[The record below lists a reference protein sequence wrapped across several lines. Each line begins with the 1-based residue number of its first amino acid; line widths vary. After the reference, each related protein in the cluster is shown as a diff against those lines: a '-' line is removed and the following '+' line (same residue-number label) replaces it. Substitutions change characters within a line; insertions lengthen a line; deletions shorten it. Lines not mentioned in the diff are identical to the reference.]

1 LPNEEDG
8 DLRTSGGH
16 LCSIWVMAET
26 MRCPNCGALNRA
38 DAQWCNQCLERFVKP
53 DAEPAAPGRGPAPP
67 LEVVEDPL
75 GTPID
80 VGLPFDREAG
90 RAPGEPAAES
100 ASPTSTITPPPQAV
114 GTERGAFRVK
124 EDGVVWVCSRCEAEN
139 ALEVEACRVCGST
152 FAETVR
158 PKVER
163 PERDPGTAALLS
175 LFIPGAGHAY
185 VGLWGQGIA
194 RAVVSIWV
202 IVVLLVSFLQRGDPG
217 ASLIAVVFG
226 LVAFALWGVAAH
238 DAYREARR
246 EETLVLLKGR
256 AFLYLVL
263 GLLVLL
269 LILLTVAGVRA

>member
-1 LPNEEDG
+1 
-8 DLRTSGGH
+8 
-16 LCSIWVMAET
+16 MAET

-53 DAEPAAPGRGPAPP
+53 EPEPAPPARGPAPP

-80 VGLPFDREAG
+80 VGLPSDRDAG
-90 RAPGEPAAES
+90 TARGGPAAES
-100 ASPTSTITPPPQAV
+100 ASPTSTITPPPHAV

-175 LFIPGAGHAY
+175 LFLPGAGHAY

-194 RAVVSIWV
+194 RAVVSVWV
-202 IVVLLVSFLQRGDPG
+202 IVVLLVAFLQRGDPG
-217 ASLIAVVFG
+217 TSLIAIVFG

-256 AFLYLVL
+256 AFLYVVL
-263 GLLVLL
+263 GLLVLM
-269 LILLTVAGVRA
+269 LILLTAAGLRA

>member
-1 LPNEEDG
+1 
-8 DLRTSGGH
+8 
-16 LCSIWVMAET
+16 MAPE
-26 MRCPNCGALNRA
+26 P
-38 DAQWCNQCLERFVKP
+38 
-53 DAEPAAPGRGPAPP
+53 EPAGRDSEPAPP

-80 VGLPFDREAG
+80 VGLPFDLSGAG
-90 RAPGEPAAES
+90 RPRAET
-100 ASPTSTITPPPQAV
+100 AQEGATPTSTITPPPASV

-124 EDGVVWVCSRCEAEN
+124 EDGVVWVCARCEAEN
-139 ALEVEACRVCGST
+139 ALEVEACRVCGTT

-158 PKVER
+158 PKAER

-175 LFIPGAGHAY
+175 LLLPGAGHAY

-194 RAVVSIWV
+194 RAVVSAWV
-202 IVVLLVSFLQRGDPG
+202 IVVLLLSYLQRGDPG
-217 ASLIAVVFG
+217 SSLIAVVFG
-226 LVAFALWGVAAH
+226 FVAFALWGVAAH

-269 LILLTVAGVRA
+269 LILLTVAGLRA

>member
-1 LPNEEDG
+1 
-8 DLRTSGGH
+8 
-16 LCSIWVMAET
+16 MAET
-26 MRCPNCGALNRA
+26 MRCPSCGALNPA
-38 DAQWCNQCLERFVKP
+38 DAQWCNQCLERFVEP
-53 DAEPAAPGRGPAPP
+53 EPERATPAARGPAPVAP

-80 VGLPFDREAG
+80 IGLPSDLDDAARPREETARE
-90 RAPGEPAAES
+90 RAT
-100 ASPTSTITPPPQAV
+100 PTSTITPPPQAV

-124 EDGVVWVCSRCEAEN
+124 QDGVVWVCSRCESEN
-139 ALEVEACRVCGST
+139 PLEVQACRVCGTT

-158 PKVER
+158 PKAEL

-175 LFIPGAGHAY
+175 LLIPGAGHAY

-194 RAVVSIWV
+194 RAVISLWV
-202 IVVLLVSFLQRGDPG
+202 LVVVFVSFLQRGDPG
-217 ASLIAVVFG
+217 ASLIAAVFG

-246 EETLVLLKGR
+246 EETLVLLRGR

-263 GLLVLL
+263 GLLALL
-269 LILLTVAGVRA
+269 MILLTVSGLQARA

>member
-1 LPNEEDG
+1 
-8 DLRTSGGH
+8 
-16 LCSIWVMAET
+16 MAET

-38 DAQWCNQCLERFVKP
+38 DGQWCNQCLERFVEP
-53 DAEPAAPGRGPAPP
+53 EPEPAVRRSGQAP

-80 VGLPFDREAG
+80 IGLPSDLDDAARPRE
-90 RAPGEPAAES
+90 EAATQ
-100 ASPTSTITPPPQAV
+100 AATPTSTITPPPAAV

-124 EDGVVWVCSRCEAEN
+124 EDGVVWVCSRCESEN
-139 ALEVEACRVCGST
+139 PLEVQACAVCGTT

-158 PKVER
+158 PKAER

-194 RAVVSIWV
+194 RAVVSLWV
-202 IVVLLVSFLQRGDPG
+202 IVVVLLSFLQRGNEG
-217 ASLIAVVFG
+217 ASLIAAVFG
-226 LVAFALWGVAAH
+226 LVAFALWAVAAH
-238 DAYREARR
+238 DAFREARR

-269 LILLTVAGVRA
+269 LILLTASGLSARA

>member
-1 LPNEEDG
+1 
-8 DLRTSGGH
+8 
-16 LCSIWVMAET
+16 MAEKT
-26 MRCPNCGALNRA
+26 RCPSCGALNAA
-38 DAQWCNQCLERFVKP
+38 DAEWCNQCLERFVKP
-53 DAEPAAPGRGPAPP
+53 EPKPAARGPAPPPP

-80 VGLPFDREAG
+80 VGLPFDRDAARAG
-90 RAPGEPAAES
+90 GGPAAES
-100 ASPTSTITPPPQAV
+100 APPTSTITPPQQAV

-124 EDGVVWVCSRCEAEN
+124 EDGVVWMCSRCESEN
-139 ALEVEACRVCGST
+139 PLEVEVCRVCGSCV
-152 FAETVR
+152 AETVR

-194 RAVVSIWV
+194 RAVVSMWV
-202 IVVLLVSFLQRGDPG
+202 IVVLVVSFLQRGEAG
-217 ASLIAVVFG
+217 AGLIAVVFG
-226 LVAFALWGVAAH
+226 LVASALWAVAAH

-246 EETLVLLKGR
+246 EEALVLLKGR

-263 GLLVLL
+263 GLLVLM
-269 LILLTVAGVRA
+269 LILMTVAGVRG

>member
-1 LPNEEDG
+1 
-8 DLRTSGGH
+8 
-16 LCSIWVMAET
+16 MAET
-26 MRCPNCGALNRA
+26 MRCPNCGALNPA
-38 DAQWCNQCLERFVKP
+38 DAEWCNQCLERFVAP
-53 DAEPAAPGRGPAPP
+53 EPEPAARRPMPVPP

-80 VGLPFDREAG
+80 VGLAADRDAG
-90 RAPGEPAAES
+90 RAWGEPAAEGVP
-100 ASPTSTITPPPQAV
+100 PTSTITPPQGAV

-139 ALEVEACRVCGST
+139 ALEVEACRICGTT

-175 LFIPGAGHAY
+175 LFLPGAGHAY
-185 VGLWGQGIA
+185 VGLWGQGVA
-194 RAVVSIWV
+194 RAVVSVWV
-202 IVVLLVSFLQRGDPG
+202 IVVLIVSFLQRGDPG
-217 ASLIAVVFG
+217 TTLIAIVFG
-226 LVAFALWGVAAH
+226 LVAFALWAVAAH

-246 EETLVLLKGR
+246 EEALVLLKGR
-256 AFLYLVL
+256 AFMYLVL

-269 LILLTVAGVRA
+269 MVLMTASGLRA

>member
-1 LPNEEDG
+1 
-8 DLRTSGGH
+8 
-16 LCSIWVMAET
+16 
-26 MRCPNCGALNRA
+26 MRCPKCGALNRA

-53 DAEPAAPGRGPAPP
+53 EPEPAAREPVTP

-75 GTPID
+75 GTQID
-80 VGLPFDREAG
+80 VGLPADRDAAG
-90 RAPGEPAAES
+90 ARGEPADES
-100 ASPTSTITPPPQAV
+100 GSPTSTIIPPQRAV
-114 GTERGAFRVK
+114 GTERGALRVK

-185 VGLWGQGIA
+185 IGLWGQGIA
-194 RAVVSIWV
+194 RAVVSVWV

-217 ASLIAVVFG
+217 TGLTAIVFG
-226 LVAFALWGVAAH
+226 LVAFALWAVAAH

-246 EETLVLLKGR
+246 EEALVLLKGR

-263 GLLVLL
+263 GLLVLM
-269 LILLTVAGVRA
+269 LILMTVAGLRG